1 MSFII
6 NKSSQKKQEDDIIE
20 INKIIEEQKINEEI
34 KKYIENE

>member
-6 NKSSQKKQEDDIIE
+6 NKSSQKKHEDDIIE

>member
-1 MSFII
+1 MKMIL
-6 NKSSQKKQEDDIIE
+6 DDIIE

>member
-1 MSFII
+1 MIL
-6 NKSSQKKQEDDIIE
+6 DDIIE